1 MFILGSDKSQGT
13 FFFKNPFHLT
23 QQDSHE
29 GPQEGSDEGD
39 SDEEEFDC
47 EYLVS
52 ITVCYHFPHS

>member
-1 MFILGSDKSQGT
+1 MLILGSNKSAFSHT
-13 FFFKNPFHLT
+13 LLT

-52 ITVCYHFPHS
+52 ITVWYHFPHS